1 MGASTHDDHRV
12 AAPQAWSVSISSLTW
27 ASCLA
32 YLLSRQRRPDDGVSK
47 STTPTSFFCINK
59 YGFGDVAGHKNT
71 IIMELTRRQL
81 VALAHLVA
89 AMMAADGKL
98 KEQEALA
105 FFMFGVLKE
114 FVEDEQKVLSEVANM
129 DSSEAVSIIRNLD
142 EEQKREV
149 TAYLRMHVAHSI
161 PDTGVAMWRLISQLC
176 NLPRMN
182 TDQAIEILSI
192 RMSISKKLYQ
202 V

>member
-59 YGFGDVAGHKNT
+59 YGFGDVAGHNHT
-71 IIMELTRRQL
+71 IIMQFTRRQL
-81 VALAHLVA
+81 VALTHLEK
-89 AMMAADGKL
+89 AMLAADGEL
-98 KEQEALA
+98 LRETPYSFLL
-105 FFMFGVLKE
+105 FGVLEE
-114 FVEDEQKVLSEVANM
+114 FLADKQKVLSEVANM

-149 TAYLRMHVAHSI
+149 TAHLQFSV
-161 PDTGVAMWRLISQLC
+161 
-176 NLPRMN
+176 
-182 TDQAIEILSI
+182 
-192 RMSISKKLYQ
+192 SKS
-202 V
+202 